1 MNTQQKPR
9 FGNRIGDPVSPQKP
23 GRIGLLGLALV
34 YSGVL
39 ARTFTLE
46 LSGILL
52 ARYLGLEIL
61 FLILYCL
68 VLWKPR
74 LPRWLMHGYFIVQC
88 AIILALL
95 SFSPGFDFVVVL
107 FFLLSYA
114 AVLYF
119 SLRVCWYWISII
131 VLLTGGSLIFYF
143 GFLQGLAL
151 ALTTM
156 AAEIVIPA
164 YLIINREIEAAKT
177 RNQGLL
183 NELNETHQQLKRYAG
198 QVEELAAVQERNRLA
213 RTFHDSVSQ
222 KIFSISLTASSARSL
237 VEKDPARARAEI
249 NRLQALTAEAL
260 RQLRSLITE
269 MRPPQQ

>member
-1 MNTQQKPR
+1 MDTHQKSNIW
-9 FGNRIGDPVSPQKP
+9 NRIWDPVSPQSP
-23 GRIGLLGLALV
+23 GRIGLVGLALV
-34 YSGVL
+34 YLGVL
-39 ARTFTLE
+39 ARTFTVE
-46 LSGILL
+46 LTGILL
-52 ARYLGLEIL
+52 VRYLGLEIL
-61 FLILYCL
+61 FLILYSL

-74 LPRWLMHGYFIVQC
+74 ISRLLMHVYFVVQC

-95 SFSPGFDFVVVL
+95 PFKPSFDFVVVL

-119 SLRVCWYWISII
+119 SLRICWYWIAAI
-131 VLLTGGSLIFYF
+131 VLLTGGSLIFYY

-177 RNQGLL
+177 RSQALL
-183 NELNETHQQLKRYAG
+183 NELNETHQQLKKYAG

-213 RTFHDSVSQ
+213 RTLHDSVSQ
-222 KIFSISLTASSARSL
+222 KIFGISLTASSARSL
-237 VEKDPARARAEI
+237 LEKDPARARAEI
-249 NRLQALTAEAL
+249 IRLQALTAEAL
-260 RQLRSLITE
+260 SQLRCLITE